1 MGRQKAGK
9 QVNCWSLGIQPGWLG
24 LVMEPPS
31 YFLPRIP
38 AYLSNLTESD
48 SRRISLPS
56 ILSK

>member
-1 MGRQKAGK
+1 M
-9 QVNCWSLGIQPGWLG
+9 
-24 LVMEPPS
+24 VMEPPS